1 MNQSQ
6 AKGVNAGDRVHGRN
20 AGCRLGGVGLVKRAR
35 QQPTRYIRTT
45 TEKILCCLRGSIVF
59 HTDKGDVGLKASDRI
74 VLEAGTPHAATV
86 GVEGTRCAEAHVPV

>member
-1 MNQSQ
+1 MLETEFMDEMQ
-6 AKGVNAGDRVHGRN
+6 AAGLAVSVWSNEPGATYAVHSHHY
-20 AGCRLGGVGLVKRAR
+20 K
-35 QQPTRYIRTT
+35 
-45 TEKILCCLRGSIVF
+45 KILCCLRGSIVF